1 MLPRRRFATPQTRCW
16 HAKTWRKPITD
27 AAISSMYK
35 RLVGGKFKGR
45 MVPHGWRSALS
56 TTLNE
61 RVAELERD
69 GDRMIIDMVL
79 AHVPSGV
86 SASE

>member
-1 MLPRRRFATPQTRCW
+1 
-16 HAKTWRKPITD
+16 
-27 AAISSMYK
+27 MYK